1 MLPVL
6 LLLLLSHCFLWTTSQ
21 GYKLTP
27 VAECGTSGQI
37 TREEL
42 KAITRM
48 LVRDNVYLPDMPE
61 SPYLRIGFHIA
72 ASYDKELGQGG
83 WNELPSRATMREE
96 GLMDDILIVYW
107 DVLEEYWTSKT
118 TELHGMTKADFMSY
132 VIYMFSKSG
141 IFTPNVTWRAGRSPS
156 RPASGEHMKS
166 GRPALGEGLSRSFKP
181 DADMTTPSYLREYFS
196 RLNFDDD
203 RDVAL
208 LLTAHALG
216 SARGMPYLGEFASS
230 NVMHQKHYNHSSL
243 VCGVGACYFWDML
256 NLDWEVGCP
265 ETCSTCL
272 WGWTQEKKA
281 KYNKKDPYNTTWA
294 NAPSN
299 YTNASAWGDACTHV
313 LEKEGLFEYRD
324 SATRSTMRLPA
335 EMALLHDASY
345 KKIMTLYVDNL
356 NDDKTYALDFARA
369 YSKMLEVGVPEGQL
383 YSIEDLEG
391 STPPFRT

>member
-1 MLPVL
+1 MLPV
-6 LLLLLSHCFLWTTSQ
+6 LLLLSHCFLWTTSQ

-27 VAECGTSGQI
+27 VEECGTSGQI
-37 TREEL
+37 TKEEL

-72 ASYDKELGQGG
+72 TSYDKKLGQGG
-83 WNELPSRATMREE
+83 WNELPSRSSLRDE

-203 RDVAL
+203 REVAL

-230 NVMHQKHYNHSSL
+230 NVMHQKTHTSKTDT
-243 VCGVGACYFWDML
+243 CGVGACYFWAIL

-265 ETCSTCL
+265 ETCATCL
-272 WGWTQEKKA
+272 WEFTQEQKEKG
-281 KYNKKDPYNTTWA
+281 NIRDPYNTTWA

-299 YTNASAWGDACTHV
+299 YTTPSAWGDACTHV

-356 NDDKTYALDFARA
+356 NDDKAYALDFARA

-391 STPPFRT
+391 STPPFSK

>member
-6 LLLLLSHCFLWTTSQ
+6 FLLSPCFLGTTSQ
-21 GYKLTP
+21 GYK
-27 VAECGTSGQI
+27 VISAAECGTLKQI
-37 TREEL
+37 TSEEL

-48 LVRDNVYLPDMPE
+48 LVRDNVYLSGMPE

-72 ASYDKELGQGG
+72 ASYDKVLGKGG
-83 WNELPSRATMREE
+83 WNELPTRATLREE

-107 DVLEEYWTSKT
+107 DVLEEYWTSKN

-141 IFTPNVTWRAGRSPS
+141 IFTPNVTWRAGRSESGPTG
-156 RPASGEHMKS
+156 GEHMKS

-181 DADMTTPSYLREYFS
+181 DSDMTTPSYLRQYFS
-196 RLNFDDD
+196 RLNFHDD

-230 NVMHQKHYNHSSL
+230 NTMHQKNNNPSKEI
-243 VCGVGACYFWDML
+243 CGVGACYFWAML

-272 WGWTQEKKA
+272 WDFTQEQKA
-281 KYNKKDPYNTTWA
+281 KVNGRDPYNTTWV

-299 YTNASAWGDACTHV
+299 YTTASAWGGACTV
-313 LEKEGLFEYRD
+313 ALGKEGLFEHRD
-324 SATRSTMRLPA
+324 SATRSMMRLPA
-335 EMALLHDASY
+335 EMALLQDESY
-345 KKIMTLYVDNL
+345 KKIMTWYVDNL
-356 NDDKTYALDFARA
+356 DDDKTYALDFARA
-369 YSKMLEVGVPEGQL
+369 YSRMLEVGVPEYRL
-383 YSIEDLEG
+383 YSVIDLAG
-391 STPPFRT
+391 STPPFAT